1 MYYDDF
7 DDEVCGYD
15 SETDRE
21 LAKQRAMLLLFMS
34 QPFFRF

>member
-7 DDEVCGYD
+7 DDEVCDYD
-15 SETDRE
+15 SEAERT
-21 LAKQRAMLLLFMS
+21 LAKQKAMLLLFMS